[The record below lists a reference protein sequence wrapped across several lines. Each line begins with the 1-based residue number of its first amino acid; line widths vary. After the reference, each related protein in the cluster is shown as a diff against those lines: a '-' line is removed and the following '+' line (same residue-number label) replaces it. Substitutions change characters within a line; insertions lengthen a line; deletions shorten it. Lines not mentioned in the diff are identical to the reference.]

1 MEACRDQLGHEIGPQ
16 RVWLLHQDVPGLAM
30 TRSFGDLVAASVG
43 VIPAPETKVRELV
56 ESDKFMIIAR

>member
-1 MEACRDQLGHEIGPQ
+1 MEACKDMNDMDIGPQ

-43 VIPAPETKVRELV
+43 VIPEPETKVRPLTKD
-56 ESDKFMIIAR
+56 DKFMIIAR